1 MGFTALWH
9 DGCGDKDKEAPFA
22 HLPLHLLWGNDGC
35 WSVATSILLA
45 FLALGLVLAPAITL
59 LLWLGWLPGS
69 SAQLYIAG
77 LLQDY
82 KIKFFFLC
90 LPLLSSFYKSP

>member
-1 MGFTALWH
+1 MGAMTKTKRL
-9 DGCGDKDKEAPFA
+9 
-22 HLPLHLLWGNDGC
+22 HLPISPLHLLWGNDGC

-77 LLQDY
+77 LFQDY
-82 KIKFFFLC
+82 EIKFFSVFPPFL
-90 LPLLSSFYKSP
+90 PSISPHKSQLAFLA